1 MLPASKAMIE
11 MDLDYPE
18 IEGTDTDWPIVQ
30 VDRGEEEEDLGAG
43 WLALAAELSH
53 ARPGPGD
60 AGVDVAQ
67 IWPPPAGALL
77 RVPQAHSLWD
87 VIHGLLEAPS
97 RCTGRCGVRVCTGG
111 ETLAEFTVDGGAITF
126 SVAMEGRPFVDACL
140 QAEAPEIFA
149 RLQGATPT
157 LALAHSLFTEEQ
169 RPLLCRLTA
178 RALLTVARRVGLRP
192 FELRPCAPAGPVG
205 PRFSPMEVLLQMGRS
220 LSDGT
225 LDAAGRLFAALQREA
240 DDAWLL
246 CHRLPARCLPLP
258 LSATDGRARDIG
270 YAAAVVRLAQKVLC
284 FLRETGRAAGE
295 CQDFLAAERRLFGKD
310 ERLLRLSFDAQPP
323 LLVFCQEDGCWC
335 AVVGPTLLCLV
346 RCPAGQLGKVQALY
360 RAQRTAEA

>member
-30 VDRGEEEEDLGAG
+30 VE
-43 WLALAAELSH
+43 
-53 ARPGPGD
+53 
-60 AGVDVAQ
+60 
-67 IWPPPAGALL
+67 IWPPPAGSLL

-192 FELRPCAPAGPVG
+192 FELRPCAPAGAPSG
-205 PRFSPMEVLLQMGRS
+205 AMAPRFSPMEVLLQMGRS

-284 FLRETGRAAGE
+284 FLRETGRAADE